1 MKSVRK
7 VLHSAVLLLLCLTMV
22 LTGTAL
28 ADYGYSYWGEWGD
41 FEKEPIVEARY
52 AIVQNEEELAGLIH
66 TGTRIATNEDLWDD
80 GVGVTR
86 TYEFTVTQ
94 DGRMILALFSGG
106 LVRLSLFSADAPENV
121 IFTAES
127 VQGTNDAFSRVD
139 LKAGVYRYRIE
150 KIRDMGGTCRATAAL
165 YLGFMPGYGA
175 ENGAPYAS
183 AHYDSNVPLLK
194 TDDHVREV
202 RVKSFDTRGDF
213 LLEVGEQMAT
223 SEMVKGPRTRD
234 TFVEYT
240 SFTVEESGYLL
251 IYSESLAYGRLELY
265 NDRTRTSLIAMF
277 DCDTDHDPEENI
289 REIYLDAGTYFYT
302 NYDMDAPAGFWNW
315 LGFLP
320 AGKAL
325 TVANVTG
332 PGAAG
337 DAVIRVETAE
347 DYIGPGNNT
356 LRLVPQKL
364 TARTV
369 NHPELM
375 PKDGEEF
382 SVYRGIMTAKA
393 NGNYTAVISGEA
405 GRTYLA
411 EVRVD
416 ILPNETRAEETV
428 ENGEQQILLMNSA
441 AAQNR
446 LNVDLPA
453 GKWSVK
459 DTVRMYKEALDAFG
473 IIVPQITAELPMA
486 AQEEAQEDYVPFV
499 TLEPAPTVYPTP
511 MPTATTIYAETAQE
525 DYVPFVT
532 LAPTPVPTVE
542 PTPMPAAETEEE
554 GMTMAQMIDRIY
566 FMQQIAGDNGVTLPE
581 LKTDQRLTDYM
592 ELLERLLRLNGFDF

>member
-28 ADYGYSYWGEWGD
+28 ADNGYSYWGEWGD
-41 FEKEPIVEARY
+41 FDKEPIVEARY

-66 TGTRIATNEDLWDD
+66 TGTRIATNEDLWGDE
-80 GVGVTR
+80 VGVTR
-86 TYEFTVTQ
+86 TYEFSVTQ

-106 LVRLSLFSADAPENV
+106 LVRLSLFSADAPEDV

-150 KIRDMGGTCRATAAL
+150 KIRDMEGTRLATAAL

-175 ENGAPYAS
+175 ENGALYAS
-183 AHYDSNVPLLK
+183 AHYDSLLPLLK
-194 TDDHVREV
+194 ADDHVREV

-213 LLEVGEQMAT
+213 LLEVGKQMAT
-223 SEMVKGPRTRD
+223 SEMVTGPRTRD
-234 TFVEYT
+234 RFIEYT

-251 IYSESLAYGRLELY
+251 IYSESLAKGRLELY

-302 NYDMDAPAGFWNW
+302 NYAMDAPVGFWNW

-441 AAQNR
+441 ATQNR

-453 GKWSVK
+453 GGWSVK

-499 TLEPAPTVYPTP
+499 ILEPAPTVYPTP
-511 MPTATTIYAETAQE
+511 MPTATPIYAETAQE